1 MTFRY
6 GSGSADP
13 HLWLTDPDSD
23 QTPELDPTDPYLWL
37 KDPDLDPTPD
47 LDPALDSD
55 LALDS
60 DPTPDLA
67 PDPGIF
73 VNDKTVGMKV
83 FLTFI
88 A

>member
-1 MTFRY
+1 MTFLY

-23 QTPELDPTDPYLWL
+23 QTPDLDPTDPYLWL

-47 LDPALDSD
+47 MGP
-55 LALDS
+55 ALDS

-73 VNDKTVGMKV
+73 VNDLQDKKS
-83 FLTFI
+83 
-88 A
+88 

>member
-1 MTFRY
+1 MTFWY

-13 HLWLTDPDSD
+13 SLWLTDPD
-23 QTPELDPTDPYLWL
+23 QTPDLDTTDPYLWL

-55 LALDS
+55 
-60 DPTPDLA
+60 PTPDLA

-73 VNDKTVGMKV
+73 FNGLQDKKS
-83 FLTFI
+83 
-88 A
+88 

>member
-1 MTFRY
+1 
-6 GSGSADP
+6 
-13 HLWLTDPDSD
+13 
-23 QTPELDPTDPYLWL
+23 LDPTDLYLWL
-37 KDPDLDPTPD
+37 KDPDLDQTPD
-47 LDPALDSD
+47 LDPTPDLEDSD